1 MLLRPPALAAG
12 LALVLGTFIH
22 PSTSAQQAPAPSA
35 PTVELADSPL
45 NLPGIALEIRLPLG
59 STSTQQS
66 ISREV
71 FADVLGEDS
80 LWRMTISTRTS
91 SNKDLTPLD
100 AATQIRDN
108 LLESFSV
115 TSVKPNERSALGTFA
130 KTLDDVAPV
139 AFRGGEA
146 YRFLIEQPPTTPE
159 LPATVRGVAV
169 VGIGPGQMLVWDLTA
184 PRANYEAAKAALD
197 ATLAGL
203 IAVDASL
210 AVPERE
216 VAIKTGHAL
225 VRGIA
230 PERLRAVFNDHGER
244 FYRLFRENGDTG
256 TETEIGYRRVRAW
269 AGKRSDVGGAAS
281 LSAAEGKVPGY
292 VVEIGARSLD
302 EGGAGPDQMVYDSK
316 GTYFVSEDFTK
327 EAWNLVVVI
336 KRGKQSTTYTE
347 VGAREGFEEL
357 LITTATPTGSNE
369 SFRLQIQEE
378 GYLPMPMVLILPS
391 VLAET
396 KATGDVAFYT
406 YRSDANAVTF
416 RHDSIRHDTVN
427 PDRYVHQSSVSLDS
441 PRVTK
446 QVSKDGLVFREDLP
460 GGRVWLPTD
469 VKELVR
475 IWKAKGLPMN

>member
-1 MLLRPPALAAG
+1 MTFRPPALAAS
-12 LALVLGTFIH
+12 LALVLGIFIH
-22 PSTSAQQAPAPSA
+22 SSTSAQQAPLSSTPA
-35 PTVELADSPL
+35 VELAETPL

-80 LWRMTISTRTS
+80 QWRMTISTRTS
-91 SNKDLTPLD
+91 SNQNLTPQE
-100 AATQIRDN
+100 AVTQIRDN

-115 TSVKPNERSALGTFA
+115 TDVKGNTRTPHGTFA
-130 KTLDDVAPV
+130 KTLDDVAPI
-139 AFRGGEA
+139 AFSGGEA
-146 YRFLIEQPPTTPE
+146 FRFLIEQPPTTPE
-159 LPATVRGVAV
+159 QAATVRGVAV
-169 VGIGPGQMLVWDLTA
+169 VAIGPGQMLVWDLTA
-184 PRANYEAAKAALD
+184 PRANYESAKAALD
-197 ATLAGL
+197 ATLGGL

-230 PERLRAVFNDHGER
+230 PERMREVFNTHGER
-244 FYRLFRENGDTG
+244 WYRLYREAGESES
-256 TETEIGYRRVRAW
+256 ETEIGYRRVRAW
-269 AGKRSDVGGAAS
+269 AGKRSDVGGKGS
-281 LSAAEGKVPGY
+281 LSAAEGKIPGY
-292 VVEIGARSLD
+292 VVQIEARSLD
-302 EGGAGPDQMVYDSK
+302 EGATGPEQLVYDSK
-316 GTYFVSEDFTK
+316 GTYFVSEDYTK

-369 SFRLQIQEE
+369 SFRQQIKEE
-378 GYLPMPMVLILPS
+378 GYLPLPLALILPS

-406 YRSDANAVTF
+406 YRSDASAVTF
-416 RHDSIRHDTVN
+416 RHDSIRHDTVH
-427 PDRYVHQSSVSLDS
+427 PDRFVHQTSVSLDS

-446 QVSKDGLVFREDLP
+446 QVDASGLVLREELP
-460 GGRVWLPTD
+460 GGRVWMPTE
-469 VKELVR
+469 VKELAR
-475 IWKAKGLPMN
+475 IWRAKGLPMN

>member
-1 MLLRPPALAAG
+1 MTLRPPALAASV
-12 LALVLGTFIH
+12 ALVLGTFIH
-22 PSTSAQQAPAPSA
+22 SSTSAQQAPAPSA

-71 FADVLGEDS
+71 FADILGEDS
-80 LWRMTISTRTS
+80 QWRMTISTRTS

-108 LLESFSV
+108 LLESFAI
-115 TSVKPNERSALGTFA
+115 TDVKPNERAPHGTFA
-130 KTLDDVAPV
+130 RTLDEVAPV
-139 AFRGGEA
+139 AFGGGEA

-169 VGIGPGQMLVWDLTA
+169 VGIGPGQMLVWDMTA
-184 PRANYEAAKAALD
+184 PRANYETAKAALD
-197 ATLAGL
+197 ATLGGL
-203 IAVDASL
+203 VAVDASL

-230 PERLRAVFNDHGER
+230 PERLRAVFSDHGER

-269 AGKRSDVGGAAS
+269 AGKRSDVGGAGS
-281 LSAAEGKVPGY
+281 LSAAEGQIPGY

-302 EGGAGPDQMVYDSK
+302 EGAEGPDQMVYDSK

-378 GYLPMPMVLILPS
+378 GYLPMPMMLILPS

-441 PRVTK
+441 PRSTK
-446 QVSKDGLVFREDLP
+446 QVDASGLVLREDLP